1 MLLPHHITV
10 PIREQTLCSA
20 SACFPCCTNRLR
32 FQMYLA
38 DRPIVHTLRFCSQII
53 PNKHKI
59 KCHMCCMG
67 SSEMQQHNLVAAAF
81 QVDRIRADVLIR
93 KINKTAW
100 KGDEKTFVCVVQ
112 HPPRFLQLNSDL
124 SVTERKQK
132 QKFCRLHQILLHEI
146 RSMFFL

>member
-1 MLLPHHITV
+1 
-10 PIREQTLCSA
+10 
-20 SACFPCCTNRLR
+20 
-32 FQMYLA
+32 
-38 DRPIVHTLRFCSQII
+38 
-53 PNKHKI
+53 
-59 KCHMCCMG
+59 MCCMG